1 VFVIFYIGC
10 VSWVINSLTCTV
22 RQNERNMGKIK
33 CIKNAERG
41 QAVALIGRGQMT
53 SDSLNAKV
61 STSNQ
66 YPLSLPRARRR
77 RAEQPLEV
85 RRAAATVQPRGLR
98 QVQ

>member
-1 VFVIFYIGC
+1 MFVIFYIGC
-10 VSWVINSLTCTV
+10 VSWVINSLTL
-22 RQNERNMGKIK
+22 QAKKRNMGKIK